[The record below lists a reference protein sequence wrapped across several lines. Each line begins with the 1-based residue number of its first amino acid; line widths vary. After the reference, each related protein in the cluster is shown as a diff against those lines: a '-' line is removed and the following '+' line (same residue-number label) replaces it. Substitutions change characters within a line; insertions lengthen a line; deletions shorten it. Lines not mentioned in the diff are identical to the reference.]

1 MKSFLICHS
10 EMSCDK
16 KKHYCSLKAIILQNL
31 SFLTDCSP
39 PKGTIELLE
48 WRCGGGPPHRS
59 RKICLYCL
67 EADWEFNENN
77 KQLFK

>member
-16 KKHYCSLKAIILQNL
+16 RLYCSLKAIILQNL

-39 PKGTIELLE
+39 PKKQLNCLSGGV
-48 WRCGGGPPHRS
+48 GGGPPHRS

-67 EADWEFNENN
+67 EADWEFNKNN